1 MKVKAILF
9 GCILLVIMFILGFI
23 LPNKIVGWQVEKQAI
38 DYFTTNDVSLPFQ
51 TFTTFT
57 YENIIAN
64 SAPWMKKYLDEGV
77 ISNIE
82 NAVRKNY
89 SYRFDAAVHPPKSDS
104 GIVNYFKS
112 AGLLKD
118 IELSEKL
125 ALAKLRGILTS
136 PNLLVPKSRF
146 TKSSMNEAPDYP
158 VRLPAEFDP
167 IHSVFVSFPIYFP
180 IQWKTHAAL
189 IQAISSEAEAIVLV
203 PDIYWQKAVMLYLE
217 QKAVSI
223 ENVRFA
229 YVNTDDV
236 WIRDFGPTT
245 VLNNDGSKNFIWNNY
260 YEVYTSFQK
269 HSADAACDLGRY
281 FDIPVFRVPLVV
293 EGGNIITD
301 GEGTIIMFN
310 SVLSNNSDYDLNK
323 LKKVMKNY
331 YGCNN
336 LILLPSLTGELTGHI
351 DMVVKY
357 IDKNTLMVIESDK
370 SFRWYNNFES
380 IAKVL
385 SETKSSSGSNY
396 KIIRLKMPKIDNESV
411 NFWSYINSLTLNG
424 SLIVPTFGVA
434 EDTSAIDSYR
444 KAMPNYKIVGI
455 DFSNYPVG
463 SVHCQTKEMFK

>member
-1 MKVKAILF
+1 
-9 GCILLVIMFILGFI
+9 
-23 LPNKIVGWQVEKQAI
+23 
-38 DYFTTNDVSLPFQ
+38 
-51 TFTTFT
+51 
-57 YENIIAN
+57 
-64 SAPWMKKYLDEGV
+64 
-77 ISNIE
+77 
-82 NAVRKNY
+82 
-89 SYRFDAAVHPPKSDS
+89 
-104 GIVNYFKS
+104 
-112 AGLLKD
+112 
-118 IELSEKL
+118 
-125 ALAKLRGILTS
+125 
-136 PNLLVPKSRF
+136 
-146 TKSSMNEAPDYP
+146 
-158 VRLPAEFDP
+158 LPAEFDP

-236 WIRDFGPTT
+236 WTRDFGPTT